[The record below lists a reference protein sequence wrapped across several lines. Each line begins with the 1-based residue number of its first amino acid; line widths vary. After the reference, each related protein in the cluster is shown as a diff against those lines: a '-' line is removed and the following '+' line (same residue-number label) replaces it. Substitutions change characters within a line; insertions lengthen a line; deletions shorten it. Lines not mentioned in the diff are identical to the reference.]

1 MMKDEKFSEYTER
14 CLSLGRI
21 GGWEK
26 EIKAKEAI
34 AWELHAEF
42 PPAGGLLLSHLIL
55 GQGRSYIHPNI
66 GTKEYAKKLA
76 AESFQAVQEL
86 EQKDGWDHYYL
97 GSSYQHGLGT
107 HHDWKLAA
115 ASYDAAAQEGNPYA
129 KFEFIWALHLAGG
142 SRLEAILALTDL
154 RGKMADFAAYSARAL
169 SLLELGPAREVAS
182 SCHIARI
189 LLLKR
194 ALHNFIYHDH
204 GARQLRVAIEK
215 ELREEV
221 VDLQRL
227 NTTRSHFA
235 LYLIA
240 STSRSNPTG
249 AKPIEWFQR
258 AIDPSIEELLILC
271 RRYELKEDELRRIV
285 ERAEAEDWL
294 DTPLAKLAASQLESD
309 DS

>member
-1 MMKDEKFSEYTER
+1 MMKDEKFSEYTEC

-34 AWELHAEF
+34 AWEVNAEF
-42 PPAGGLLLSHLIL
+42 SPTGGLLLSHLIL
-55 GQGRSYIHPNI
+55 EQGMSYLRPNI
-66 GTKEYAKKLA
+66 GTKDFARKLA

-97 GSSYQHGLGT
+97 GLSYQYGRGT
-107 HHDWKLAA
+107 DHDCKLAA
-115 ASYDAAAQEGNPYA
+115 AAFAAAAQAGNPYA
-129 KFEFIWALHLAGG
+129 EFESIWAFHLAGG

-169 SLLELGPAREVAS
+169 SLLELGPTREVGS

-221 VDLQRL
+221 VDLQQL

-249 AKPIEWFQR
+249 AKPIEWFQK
-258 AIDPSIEELLILC
+258 AIDPGIEELLILC
-271 RRYELKEDELRRIV
+271 RRHELKDDELRMIV
-285 ERAEAEDWL
+285 ERAEAEDWR
-294 DTPLAKLAASQLESD
+294 DTLLAKLAASELEFD
-309 DS
+309 DY